1 MAHPFTP
8 SIGHLSLR
16 VFADLNGPE
25 ERITADNRKVC
36 FKANMDLVEES
47 EPHQAIKGAAG
58 VK

>member
-8 SIGHLSLR
+8 LTGHLSLR
-16 VFADLNGPE
+16 VFADLNEPE

-36 FKANMDLVEES
+36 FKTSMDLVEES
-47 EPHQAIKGAAG
+47 EPHQAIKGAVG